1 LLKMSEGH
9 FQQSLIAM
17 RQSWLRDYIL
27 RRLLYAV
34 LIAWGVLTVTFI
46 LVRVGPTSPADKY
59 LANVAARG
67 QDVAQVTAAI
77 EARYGLD
84 RPIYEQYF
92 SYVGSLLR
100 GDWGWSLSTS
110 MPVMKLLKTHWI
122 YSFQLILLSSVFAA
136 LLGILIGIY
145 SAVKQYSKTDY
156 IATFLS
162 FIGISIPNFWLG
174 VMLILLFSVQFGLF
188 KTYYDTGLPLFSLA
202 NLKQL
207 VLPVITLGT
216 GMLAGYV
223 RYTRS
228 AVLDNLRKE
237 FVRTARAKGLPERT
251 VIGKHVFRNAILPLI
266 TIIMF
271 DLGSIVFGGAYLTEI
286 IFGIPGLGRIS
297 FNAVFADDYAIV
309 VAVTLISAFL
319 VLIINLVTDI
329 TYTYLDPRVRYD

>member
-1 LLKMSEGH
+1 
-9 FQQSLIAM
+9 M
-17 RQSWLRDYIL
+17 RKNWLRDYTIK
-27 RRLLYAV
+27 RLLFAIIV
-34 LIAWGVLTVTFI
+34 AWGVLTITFI

-67 QDVAQVTAAI
+67 EDVAQVTAAV

-84 RPIYEQYF
+84 RPIYEQYIN
-92 SYVGSLLR
+92 YVGNLVR
-100 GDWGWSLSTS
+100 GDWGWSFSTS
-110 MPVMKLLKTHWI
+110 MSVMGLIKTHWI
-122 YSFQLILLSSVFAA
+122 YSFQLILLSTIFAA
-136 LLGILIGIY
+136 LLGVFIGVI

-156 IATFLS
+156 IATFFS

-174 VMLILLFSVQFGLF
+174 VMLILAFSVQLGLF
-188 KTYYDTGLPLFSLA
+188 KTYYDTGIPLLSLA

-207 VLPVITLGT
+207 ILPVVTLGT

-228 AVLDNLRKE
+228 AMLDNLRKD

-251 VIGKHVFRNAILPLI
+251 VIGKHVFRNAMLPLI

-286 IFGIPGLGRIS
+286 IFGIPGLGQIS
-297 FNAVFADDYAIV
+297 FNAIFADDYAVV

-329 TYTYLDPRVRYD
+329 AYTYLDPRIRYD